1 MREDICHNDPPPSM
15 QIYGEK
21 RHVYSSASQA
31 PTNAPIASRSKGRS
45 VLIDAIT

>member
-1 MREDICHNDPPPSM
+1 MREDICHNDPPRM

-31 PTNAPIASRSKGRS
+31 PTNAHIASRSKGRS